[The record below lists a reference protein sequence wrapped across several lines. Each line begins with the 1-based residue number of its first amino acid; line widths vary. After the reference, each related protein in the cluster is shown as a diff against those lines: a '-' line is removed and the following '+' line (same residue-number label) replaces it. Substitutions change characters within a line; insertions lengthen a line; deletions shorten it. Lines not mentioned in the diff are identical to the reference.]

1 MNQKNNDPPSEA
13 DNSKRLTDMAAT
25 APFALRVTPES
36 HVHPSL
42 RLLFEDAELVR
53 LALSALPPDA
63 DPSRVHVVQFGA
75 RSSMGRIAM
84 GRTNLVKHEGA
95 PVYLGVRGTRTVAS
109 RIVLGREAALTRR
122 ITLVCGPHEGHP
134 TVFTAYW
141 GDAAPREP
149 GDPSHDAASF
159 AESVEFWCKHALV
172 PEPGEQT
179 VINLTPHEITVVRDG
194 VTRTLPASGHVARVT
209 TTYRDLQ
216 RSVLGAPVKTTTH
229 GAVEGLPDAQEGV
242 TFVVSGLVRAALTGR
257 PDVVSPGALLR
268 DEAGRVI
275 GCAEFIGEG

>member
-1 MNQKNNDPPSEA
+1 MSDPFTIE
-13 DNSKRLTDMAAT
+13 RLSNMAAT

-42 RLLFEDAELVR
+42 RLFFENAELVR

-63 DPSRVHVVQFGA
+63 DPSRVHVVTFDT
-75 RSSMGRIAM
+75 RKHF
-84 GRTNLVKHEGA
+84 GRTALVQSGDSTIY
-95 PVYLGVRGTRTVAS
+95 VGVRGTRASAS
-109 RIVLGREAALTRR
+109 RIVLGREAELTRQVTV
-122 ITLVCGPHEGHP
+122 ILGPHEGLP
-134 TVFTAYW
+134 TVYTAHF
-141 GDAAPREP
+141 GAAAPREP
-149 GDPSHDAASF
+149 SDPSINDADSLAQSI
-159 AESVEFWCKHALV
+159 EFWRTHALV

-229 GAVEGLPDAQEGV
+229 EAVEGLPDAQEGV

>member
-1 MNQKNNDPPSEA
+1 MSQKNNSALSEA
-13 DNSKRLTDMAAT
+13 DSGERLKAMAAT

-42 RLLFEDAELVR
+42 RLFFEDAELVR
-53 LALSALPPDA
+53 LALAALPADA
-63 DPSRVHVVQFGA
+63 DPSRVHVVQFAA
-75 RSSMGRIAM
+75 RSSM

-95 PVYLGVRGTRTVAS
+95 PVYLGVRGERTVAS
-109 RIVLGREAALTRR
+109 RLVLGREAALTRR

-179 VINLTPHEITVVRDG
+179 VINLTPHEITVARGG
-194 VTRTLPASGHVARVT
+194 VTRTLPASGHVARVST
-209 TTYRDLQ
+209 THRDLQ
-216 RSVLGAPVKTTTH
+216 RTVLGAPVKTTTH